1 MDEPVTD
8 TLDVPGARLHLETRG
23 AGPLLLFV
31 VGGNGD
37 SAIYGGVAA
46 ALADRF
52 TVATY
57 DRRGFARSPLLAPI
71 EDDARIDAD
80 ADDARRLIAHLGGG
94 PAHVFGSSSGAIVVL
109 ELVARHPEVVVTAV
123 AHEPPIATLLPDSA
137 EWLAFFDSVQE
148 TYRAEGLWPAMARFG
163 AAVGSGGAAGG
174 PPPDVEL
181 PQSVVEMMARVE
193 TNMTFWMEHELRQY
207 PRYVPDLDALGAARD
222 RIVPAGGQESREH
235 MPYRPNLV
243 LAERLGLQVV
253 DFVGDHVGYATHPAE
268 FASQLGALLTGPG
281 SVRPGR

>member
-1 MDEPVTD
+1 VID

-23 AGPLLLFV
+23 SGPRLLFV

-37 SAIYGGVAA
+37 SAIYDGVAA

-57 DRRGFARSPLLAPI
+57 DRRGFARSPLLAPV
-71 EDDARIDAD
+71 EDHARIAAD

-109 ELVARHPEVVVTAV
+109 ELVARHPEVVATAV

-163 AAVGSGGAAGG
+163 AAVGSGGAADG

-181 PQSVVEMMARVE
+181 PQSVVEMMGRVE
-193 TNMTFWMEHELRQY
+193 ANMTFWMEHELRQY

-222 RIVPAGGQESREH
+222 RIVPAGGQESRGH

-253 DFVGDHVGYATHPAE
+253 DFVGDHVGYATHPTE
-268 FASQLGALLTGPG
+268 FASQLGALLTGSG

>member
-71 EDDARIDAD
+71 EDDARIAAD

-109 ELVARHPEVVVTAV
+109 ELVARHPEVVATAV

-163 AAVGSGGAAGG
+163 AAVGSGRAAGG

-235 MPYRPNLV
+235 MPYHPNLV
-243 LAERLGLQVV
+243 LADRLGLQVV